1 MLSFGF
7 CNQKQLGTKLSYYE
21 APSVVEMLIILR
33 LLANFG
39 WGVLELPTLKSRCII
54 LANDL
59 GVRVKGHSKNVCQN
73 KTGGGGG

>member
-1 MLSFGF
+1 
-7 CNQKQLGTKLSYYE
+7 
-21 APSVVEMLIILR
+21 MLIILR

-73 KTGGGGG
+73 KTGGGGAQWEKSNKFVPLGKMKKIIF